1 MRLCFLVLVYL
12 ESCAARVITGSEL
25 EISKLGEPPLSADAC
40 SGRLCARQ
48 ATQSPFAT
56 RRSSCRQPR
65 RTIPQTGKRRVRIAT
80 RVEIASQ
87 AERPPRARS
96 MPGEVLLT
104 GKGARRRS
112 GARRSLPTPS
122 RRACWGDHLG
132 RSPHDALAGLNRP
145 GLSPCRQSP
154 SLPPKFLLGL
164 ARGRGLPRRPRL
176 PYSRCRLPK

>member
-1 MRLCFLVLVYL
+1 MLCYLVY
-12 ESCAARVITGSEL
+12 CAAPCSCGSEL
-25 EISKLGEPPLSADAC
+25 EISKFGEPPLSAGAC
-40 SGRLCARQ
+40 SHSLCAHQ

-65 RTIPQTGKRRVRIAT
+65 RTIRQTGKRRVRIAT

-87 AERPPRARS
+87 AERLLARS
-96 MPGEVLLT
+96 MPGEVPLI
-104 GKGARRRS
+104 GN
-112 GARRSLPTPS
+112 GARRSMQGFAKLTFPTPS

-164 ARGRGLPRRPRL
+164 ARGRGRR
-176 PYSRCRLPK
+176 SAVG